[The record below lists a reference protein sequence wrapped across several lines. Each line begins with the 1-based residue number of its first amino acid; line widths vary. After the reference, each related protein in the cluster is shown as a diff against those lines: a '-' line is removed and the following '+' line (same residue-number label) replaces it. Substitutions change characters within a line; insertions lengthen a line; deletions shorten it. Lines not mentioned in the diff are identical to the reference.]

1 VGNHQNDQQLTDSLR
16 PDLSPPLARLN
27 GRVRRRRRVVAHGQR
42 HVLSPSYAG
51 AHRGLARRRWVPL
64 GTSDRLLDALTLRD
78 WAHTAVSDLI
88 THIDEI
94 NRLNVFP
101 VADSDTGAN
110 MLFTM
115 RSALAEANA
124 GVNAD
129 GSPGC
134 VARVAA
140 ALSAGALNGAR
151 GNSGVI
157 LSQILRGI
165 ADVTATA
172 AADSGGELPEMD
184 AVILGAGLQ
193 RGVELVI
200 TSMGGEE
207 VPGTIV
213 SVLRAAADAVEECA
227 HGGEGL
233 APAITAAGDAAVV
246 ALEKTTEQ
254 LDVLADAGAV
264 DAGGRG
270 LLVLLDALRSTIS
283 GQAPARTVYELSP
296 PTQQADPATER
307 PAPQFEVMYLLD
319 GCDAAAADA
328 LRNQL
333 EELGESVAI
342 AQAAA
347 QGSDP
352 LDSYSVHV
360 HTDDAGAAVE
370 AGLVAG
376 RLSRIVV
383 SALSSGVTGLPVG
396 SWTRERA
403 VLAVVDGDG
412 AAELFAGEGACVLQ
426 PGPDTG
432 YPATDISAHQ
442 LVRALVDTGAAQVM
456 VLPNGYVAA
465 EELVAGCTAAIG
477 WGIDV
482 VPIPTGSMV
491 QGLAALAVHEPG
503 RQAVD
508 DGFTMARAAG
518 AARHGSV
525 RIATESAL
533 TWAGRC
539 QPGDG
544 LGIAGDEVLIVAAD
558 AAGAGIGLL
567 DLLLASGGDLVTVL
581 VGAGIG
587 TDADATA
594 VSDIL
599 QEHVHDNHP
608 GTELVTYRTGHHGD
622 ALLIG
627 VE

>member
-1 VGNHQNDQQLTDSLR
+1 MSW
-16 PDLSPPLARLN
+16 
-27 GRVRRRRRVVAHGQR
+27 
-42 HVLSPSYAG
+42 PSYAG
-51 AHRGLARRRWVPL
+51 ADRGLARRRWVTL
-64 GTSDRLLDALTLRD
+64 GTSNSLLDAVTLRD

-124 GVNAD
+124 RAGAD
-129 GSPGC
+129 LGPGC
-134 VARVAA
+134 VARVAG

-157 LSQILRGI
+157 LSQILHGI
-165 ADVTATA
+165 ADVTASA

-184 AVILGAGLQ
+184 AVTLAAALQ
-193 RGVELVI
+193 RGVDLVI
-200 TSMGGEE
+200 TSMGGQE

-213 SVLRAAADAVEECA
+213 SVLRAAAEAVEECA
-227 HGGEGL
+227 NDGL

-270 LLVLLDALRSTIS
+270 LLVLLDALRSTIT
-283 GQAPARTVYELSP
+283 GQTPARTVYELAP
-296 PTQQADPATER
+296 RAPQPEAPAER
-307 PAPQFEVMYLLD
+307 SAQFEVMYRLD

-328 LRNQL
+328 LRCQL
-333 EELGESVAI
+333 SELGDSVAI
-342 AQAAA
+342 AAAPA
-347 QGSDP
+347 TTQGT
-352 LDSYSVHV
+352 YSVHV

-370 AGLVAG
+370 AGLMAG
-376 RLSRIVV
+376 RPSRIVV
-383 SALSSGVTGLPVG
+383 SALSSVVTGLPAG

-426 PGPDTG
+426 PDPEAGD
-432 YPATDISAHQ
+432 PATDISAHR

-465 EELVAGCTAAIG
+465 EELVAGCTTAIG

-491 QGLAALAVHEPG
+491 QGLAALAVHEAG

-508 DGFTMARAAG
+508 DGYTMASAAG
-518 AARHGSV
+518 AARHGAV

-533 TWAGRC
+533 TWAGPC

-544 LGIAGDEVLIVAAD
+544 LGVAGDEVLFVAAD
-558 AAGAGIGLL
+558 PAGAAIGLL

-581 VGAGIG
+581 VGAGIE
-587 TDADATA
+587 TEADATA
-594 VSDIL
+594 VGDIL
-599 QEHVHDNHP
+599 REHVHDHHP
-608 GTELVTYRTGHHGD
+608 GTELVIYRTGHRGD

>member
-1 VGNHQNDQQLTDSLR
+1 VG
-16 PDLSPPLARLN
+16 
-27 GRVRRRRRVVAHGQR
+27 G
-42 HVLSPSYAG
+42 
-51 AHRGLARRRWVPL
+51 
-64 GTSDRLLDALTLRD
+64 SDRLLDAPALRD

-115 RSALAEANA
+115 RSALAEANV
-124 GVNAD
+124 GIGAD
-129 GSPGC
+129 GAPRC
-134 VARVAA
+134 VARVAS
-140 ALSAGALNGAR
+140 ALSVGALNGAR

-165 ADVTATA
+165 ADVTAPA
-172 AADSGGELPEMD
+172 AADCGGELPNLD
-184 AVILGAGLQ
+184 AVLLGAALQ

-200 TSMGGEE
+200 SSMGGRE
-207 VPGTIV
+207 VSGTIV
-213 SVLRAAADAVEECA
+213 SVLRAAADAVDECA
-227 HGGEGL
+227 TDGL
-233 APAITAAGDAAVV
+233 AAAITAAGDAAVV
-246 ALEKTTEQ
+246 ALEKTPEQ

-270 LLVLLDALRSTIS
+270 LLVLLDALGSTVS

-296 PTQQADPATER
+296 RAQPATSAPER
-307 PAPQFEVMYLLD
+307 PAPQFEVMYGLD
-319 GCDAAAADA
+319 GCDAAAADL
-328 LRNQL
+328 LRQRL

-342 AQAAA
+342 AAAR
-347 QGSDP
+347 S
-352 LDSYSVHV
+352 DSYSVHV

-370 AGLVAG
+370 AGLGAG
-376 RLSRIVV
+376 RLSRIVI
-383 SALSSGVTGLPVG
+383 SALSSGIVGLPAG

-412 AAELFAGEGACVLQ
+412 AAELFAGEGAHVLQ
-426 PGPDTG
+426 PAGEAGD
-432 YPATDISAHQ
+432 PATGISAHQ
-442 LVRALVDTGAAQVM
+442 LMRAVVDTGAAQVM
-456 VLPNGYVAA
+456 LLPNGYVAA

-491 QGLAALAVHEPG
+491 QGLAALAVHETG

-508 DGFTMARAAG
+508 DGYTMARAAG
-518 AARHGSV
+518 TARHGSV
-525 RIATESAL
+525 RVATESAL
-533 TWAGRC
+533 TWAGNC

-544 LGIAGDEVLIVAAD
+544 LGIAGDEVVIVAAD
-558 AAGAGIGLL
+558 TPGAAIGLL

-581 VGAGIG
+581 FGAGIG
-587 TDADATA
+587 ADAA
-594 VSDIL
+594 SVRDIL
-599 QEHVHDNHP
+599 QEHVHDHHP
-608 GTELVTYRTGHHGD
+608 GTELVTYRTGHRGD

>member
-1 VGNHQNDQQLTDSLR
+1 MGN
-16 PDLSPPLARLN
+16 P
-27 GRVRRRRRVVAHGQR
+27 
-42 HVLSPSYAG
+42 
-51 AHRGLARRRWVPL
+51 
-64 GTSDRLLDALTLRD
+64 DRLLDAPALRD

-124 GVNAD
+124 GGGAD
-129 GSPGC
+129 SGPGC
-134 VARVAA
+134 VARTAS
-140 ALSAGALNGAR
+140 ALSVGALNGAR

-172 AADSGGELPEMD
+172 AAEAGGELPHLD
-184 AVILGAGLQ
+184 ASLLGAALQ

-200 TSMGGEE
+200 ASMGGEE

-213 SVLRAAADAVEECA
+213 SVLRAAAQAVEECA
-227 HGGEGL
+227 NDGL
-233 APAITAAGDAAVV
+233 AAAVTAAGDAAVV
-246 ALEKTTEQ
+246 ALEKTPEQ
-254 LDVLADAGAV
+254 LEVLADAGAV

-270 LLVLLDALRSTIS
+270 LLVLLDALRSTVTGPPPI
-283 GQAPARTVYELSP
+283 RTVYELSP
-296 PTQQADPATER
+296 RAQPVPVGAER
-307 PAPQFEVMYLLD
+307 PAPQFEVMYALA
-319 GCDAAAADA
+319 GCDARTADR
-328 LRNQL
+328 LRQRL

-342 AQAAA
+342 ATD
-347 QGSDP
+347 STKSSSS
-352 LDSYSVHV
+352 SYSVHV

-370 AGLVAG
+370 AGLAAG
-376 RLSRIVV
+376 RLSRIVI
-383 SALSSGVTGLPVG
+383 SALSSGAVGLPAG

-403 VLAVVDGDG
+403 VVAVVDGDG
-412 AAELFAGEGACVLQ
+412 AAALFAGEGAHVLRLDRQ
-426 PGPDTG
+426 GSDQ
-432 YPATDISAHQ
+432 ATTVSAHQ
-442 LVRALVDTGAAQVM
+442 LMRAVVDTGAAQVM

-491 QGLAALAVHEPG
+491 QGLAALAVHETD

-508 DGFTMARAAG
+508 DGYTMARAAG
-518 AARHGSV
+518 SARCGSV
-525 RIATESAL
+525 RIAAESAL

-544 LGIAGDEVLIVAAD
+544 LGIAGDEVLIVAD
-558 AAGAGIGLL
+558 DVTGAAIGLL

-581 VGAGIG
+581 VGAGVLNSSG
-587 TDADATA
+587 AAVTD
-594 VSDIL
+594 VL
-599 QEHVHDNHP
+599 QQHVHDHHP
-608 GTELVTYRTGHHGD
+608 GTELVTYRTGHRGD

>member
-1 VGNHQNDQQLTDSLR
+1 MDTSH
-16 PDLSPPLARLN
+16 
-27 GRVRRRRRVVAHGQR
+27 RV
-42 HVLSPSYAG
+42 
-51 AHRGLARRRWVPL
+51 
-64 GTSDRLLDALTLRD
+64 LDAATLRD

-101 VADSDTGAN
+101 VADADTGAN

-124 GVNAD
+124 GANTD
-129 GSPGC
+129 GGPGC
-134 VARVAA
+134 VARAAA

-165 ADVTATA
+165 ADVTAAA
-172 AADSGGELPEMD
+172 AADSGGELGRID
-184 AVILGAGLQ
+184 AALLGAGLR
-193 RGVELVI
+193 RGVDLVI
-200 TSMGGEE
+200 ASMGGEE

-213 SVLRAAADAVEECA
+213 SVLRAAAEAVAECA
-227 HGGEGL
+227 DEGL
-233 APAITAAGDAAVV
+233 VAAVTAAGDAAVV

-283 GQAPARTVYELSP
+283 GQAPARTVYEIAPRQMP
-296 PTQQADPATER
+296 PHAPAER
-307 PAPQFEVMYLLD
+307 PAPQFEVMYRLD
-319 GCDAAAADA
+319 GCDPPAADA
-328 LRNQL
+328 LRDRL
-333 EELGESVAI
+333 EELGDSVAI
-342 AQAAA
+342 AAAPA
-347 QGSDP
+347 TDGT
-352 LDSYSVHV
+352 YSVHV

-376 RLSRIVV
+376 RPSRIVISV
-383 SALSSGVTGLPVG
+383 LGSGGTGLPAG
-396 SWTRERA
+396 GWTRERA

-412 AAELFAGEGACVLQ
+412 AAELFAAEGANVLR
-426 PGPDTG
+426 PDVTAG
-432 YPATDISAHQ
+432 HPATDISAHQ
-442 LVRALVDTGAAQVM
+442 LMRAVVDTGAAQVM

-491 QGLAALAVHEPG
+491 QGLAALAVHETDRP
-503 RQAVD
+503 AVD
-508 DGFTMARAAG
+508 DGYTMARAAG

-558 AAGAGIGLL
+558 AVGAAIGLL
-567 DLLLASGGDLVTVL
+567 DLLLASGGDLATVL
-581 VGAGIG
+581 VGAGFEADV
-587 TDADATA
+587 DAEALG
-594 VSDIL
+594 DIL
-599 QEHVHDNHP
+599 EEHMHDHHP
-608 GTELVTYRTGHHGD
+608 GTELVTYRTGHRGD